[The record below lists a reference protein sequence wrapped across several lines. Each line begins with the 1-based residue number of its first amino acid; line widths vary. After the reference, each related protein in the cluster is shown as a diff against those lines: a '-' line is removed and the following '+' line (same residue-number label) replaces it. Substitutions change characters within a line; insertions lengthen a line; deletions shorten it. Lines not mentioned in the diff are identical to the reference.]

1 MSLLSAIYGFF
12 ANLHRGLYHFGF
24 IKSIKVKKPVFSVGN
39 LAFGGTGKT
48 PFVKML
54 VADVKA
60 LGLKPAI
67 VTRSYKAG
75 AVESSLLTQ
84 EKAQNPETWGDEAC
98 WYFNNLKV
106 PVYSG
111 PRKWESAVL
120 ASQNSDIDFIILDDG
135 FQHHRLHKDFDV
147 VLIDA
152 VSGIK
157 GLKNRSRESISTLKF
172 ADAIILTKANLV
184 TVEVVERIKEVL
196 PKSKPV
202 FLNSLRVKCLKN
214 LAGQV
219 IELKGQRIGLVSGI
233 AHPGSFAAAFS
244 QKFPN
249 KQIFKLEFSDHHAY
263 KQDDLKK
270 IVSFTTENKL
280 DFVVMTEK
288 DEVKIKNLLTN
299 SSDSNLV
306 QSLSSIGIMQI
317 ESQFENHEEWIN
329 HLKRLIK

>member
-24 IKSIKVKKPVFSVGN
+24 IKSVKVKKPVFSVGN

-67 VTRSYKAG
+67 ITRSYKAG
-75 AVESSLLTQ
+75 AVESTLLTE
-84 EKAQNPETWGDEAC
+84 EKALNPQTWGDEAC

-120 ASQNSDIDFIILDDG
+120 ASANSDIDFIILDDG
-135 FQHHRLHKDFDV
+135 FQHHRLRKDFDV

-152 VSGIK
+152 VSGLK
-157 GLKNRSRESISTLKF
+157 GLKSRSRESISTLKF

-184 TVEVVERIKEVL
+184 TKDQVEQIKAVL
-196 PKSKPV
+196 PKAKPI
-202 FLNSLRVKCLKN
+202 FLNSLQVNCLKN
-214 LAGQV
+214 LSGQV
-219 IELKGQRIGLVSGI
+219 IAVRGQRIGLVSGI
-233 AHPGSFAAAFS
+233 AHPGSFATAFS
-244 QKFPN
+244 QKYPG
-249 KQIFKLEFSDHHAY
+249 KELFKLEFSDHHAY
-263 KQDDLKK
+263 RQEDLKK
-270 IVSFTTENKL
+270 IVSFMTENKL
-280 DFVVMTEK
+280 DFVVITEK
-288 DEVKIKNLLTN
+288 DEVKIKNLLKTVT
-299 SSDSNLV
+299 DSNLAKI
-306 QSLSSIGIMQI
+306 LSSLGIMQI
-317 ESQFENHEEWIN
+317 ESQFENHAEWTE
-329 HLKRLIK
+329 HLKGLIK